1 MNKDPKKSAGASEA
15 TGKEASQPK
24 IMTKPLPEILDE
36 LENYIKRVEEAV
48 RLAQAAAKDSRAAA
62 DMAKEAGEKAAE
74 AAKKAADAAVTKVR
88 EEAARAADALRD
100 RIEEVHEHVCNLEE
114 MVKQEAIAVDDA
126 FLALKERHLEQS
138 PFYQSK

>member
-1 MNKDPKKSAGASEA
+1 MIKDPKKPAGAPEA
-15 TGKEASQPK
+15 AKEAPQPK

-48 RLAQAAAKDSRAAA
+48 RLAQGAAKDSRAAA
-62 DMAKEAGEKAAE
+62 DMAKQAGEKAAE
-74 AAKKAADAAVTKVR
+74 AAKKAADAAVAKVR

-100 RIEEVHEHVCNLEE
+100 RINEVHEHVCSLED

-126 FLALKERHLEQS
+126 FLASKERHIEMS
-138 PFYQSK
+138 PFYQHK